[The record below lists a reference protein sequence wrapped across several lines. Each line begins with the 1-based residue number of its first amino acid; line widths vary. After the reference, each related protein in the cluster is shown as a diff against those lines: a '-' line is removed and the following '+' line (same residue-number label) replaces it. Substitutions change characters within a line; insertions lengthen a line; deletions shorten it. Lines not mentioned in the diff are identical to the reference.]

1 MAGETEDDIFNN
13 DIDPLE
19 GIRQLRKLEESDEG
33 VSEELN
39 EAADEELSQKEGTS
53 EEETAD
59 TDLEAFDE
67 EDETEKDEVLSEK
80 SEADDEKELP
90 EGEEEKEELSEEK
103 SNSKNDDDKEM
114 SSFDLKEV
122 RKFKADGQEYEFTV
136 QEMLDQFG
144 TVFGKAVN
152 YTGKTK
158 QLAPYRKR
166 ISAME
171 EENLTDEQFNLALD
185 AIKGNK
191 GAIRKIMQSHK
202 IESYD
207 LAEDDETQPAY
218 APTDHGLDESTQN
231 LRDTVNS
238 MRNDPEYN
246 TTADVVQNQW
256 DSNSQNQLAS
266 NPQLLAGLHSDV
278 KSGLYAKVAPEA
290 TKLKILDGNTKSD
303 IEYYMLAGQEYSKKQ
318 RDGAKTQSEVD
329 SLNKKTQAAVANSD
343 KASSEAQ
350 KRRSA
355 SNTRSRS
362 DRTVIDY
369 LDDDNDEA
377 YDEWRKKLDSSH

>member
-1 MAGETEDDIFNN
+1 MDVETQEDIFNN
-13 DIDPLE
+13 DVDPLE
-19 GIRQLRKLEESDEG
+19 GIRQLRKLENPEKE

-39 EAADEELSQKEGTS
+39 EAADDVVLLKENN
-53 EEETAD
+53 D
-59 TDLEAFDE
+59 DDVKLDDDLEAFDKE
-67 EDETEKDEVLSEK
+67 ETLEKTEEMDEVLADK
-80 SEADDEKELP
+80 SEDKPAELP
-90 EGEEEKEELSEEK
+90 EAKKEEPDSK
-103 SNSKNDDDKEM
+103 SDDAEEM
-114 SSFDLKEV
+114 SSFDPKEV

-136 QEMLDQFG
+136 KEMLEQFG

-171 EENLTDEQFNLALD
+171 EGNITDEQFNLALD

-191 GAIRKIMQSHK
+191 GAIRKIMESHK

-207 LAEDDETQPAY
+207 LAEDDKTQPSY
-218 APTDHGLDESTQN
+218 TPTDHGLDESTQN

-238 MRNDPEYN
+238 MRKDAEYV

-256 DSNSQNQLAS
+256 DSGSQNHLAS
-266 NPQLLAGLHSDV
+266 NPNLLMGLHSDI

-303 IEYYMLAGQEYSKKQ
+303 IEYYMLAGQAFNEKE
-318 RDGAKTQSEVD
+318 RLGLETQSKVD
-329 SLNKKTQAAVANSD
+329 ALNKKTQSVVSNSD
-343 KASSEAQ
+343 KASSEAE

-362 DRTVIDY
+362 DKTVIDY

-377 YDEWRKKLDSSH
+377 YDEWRKKLDSSN